1 MKNLNQYDF
10 SKLYSTLKKPI
21 NIIAFLSTLI
31 CGLIIHFSMA
41 ANDFLT
47 KDGIW
52 NSIGGMH
59 TSGKWEA
66 SLGRWGLHIVDK
78 TRLGVINIYMI
89 IALSLFFLALTS
101 VLLCNMFK
109 VQNKIVALCI
119 SLSIAAAPQL
129 VNIFCDIYCADSYC
143 ISIFLATAS
152 IFLMFNKIDSKIDKL
167 RIPLSIIFL
176 AVSLGL
182 YQASIGIATSLIMFL
197 FFNMLKDNEP
207 INTSIKKVF
216 KSFIFVLCGSVLY
229 YIIAILYMK
238 YLGIKFA
245 SYGGADKLGFSTSI
259 KNIPN
264 NINKAYTFTYN
275 YFFSNNVVKNHVLHR
290 YLLWLIFFS
299 LFVIVFILFAIK
311 NQGLDKKV
319 IRLILMAL
327 CILIMPIFLATILFI
342 NPFYYPNLMISTP
355 WMFVLPCIL
364 AISSNMIP
372 RKMDLYFYCNATSIF
387 VSLIIIWSCMWQ
399 TGASYT
405 ALGMTCKQASTIAQN
420 IYCKAIDLDD
430 YSDKYPYYFV
440 GSYLKNQGPK
450 AAVYNT
456 AIGLSTESIDFPDD
470 IGRMSTWAGFFKYTM
485 GISINTKSEKQA
497 QSIRDSE
504 EFKSMP
510 CYPMKGSV
518 KVIDKT
524 IVVKFDN

>member
-1 MKNLNQYDF
+1 MKNLNSYDF
-10 SKLYSTLKKPI
+10 SKLYSTLRKPI

-41 ANDFLT
+41 ANDFLIR
-47 KDGIW
+47 DGIW
-52 NSIGGMH
+52 NNIGGIH
-59 TSGKWEA
+59 ISGKWEA

-78 TRLGVINIYMI
+78 TRLGVINTYMI
-89 IALSLFFLALTS
+89 IVLSLFFLALTS

-129 VNIFCDIYCADSYC
+129 VNIFSNIYCADSYC
-143 ISIFLATAS
+143 LSILLATAS

-176 AVSLGL
+176 AVSLSL
-182 YQASIGIATSLIMFL
+182 YQTSIGVATSLIMFL

-207 INTSIKKVF
+207 ITTSIKKVF
-216 KSFIFVLCGSVLY
+216 KSFVFVLCGSVIY
-229 YIIAILYMK
+229 YIIAVLYARH
-238 YLGIKFA
+238 LGVKFS
-245 SYGGADKLGFSTSI
+245 SYGGADKLGFSSSL
-259 KNIPN
+259 KSIPN
-264 NINKAYTFTYN
+264 NIANAYTFTYN
-275 YFFSNNVVKNHVLHR
+275 YFFSNSVVKNYVLHR

-299 LFVIVFILFAIK
+299 LFIIVFILFAIK
-311 NQGLDKKV
+311 NQDLDKKV

-327 CILIMPIFLATILFI
+327 CILIIPIFLATILFI
-342 NPFYYPNLMISTP
+342 NPFYNLCLVISTP

-364 AISSNMIP
+364 AISCGMAE
-372 RKMDLYFYCNATSIF
+372 KTDLRFYCNAPSIF

-405 ALGMTCKQASTIAQN
+405 ALGMTCRQASTIAQN
-420 IYCKAIDLDD
+420 IYCKATDLDD
-430 YSDKYPYYFV
+430 YSDKYPYCFI
-440 GSYLKNQGPK
+440 GSYLKNQGLK
-450 AAVYNT
+450 GEIYNR
-456 AIGLSTESIDFPDD
+456 AIGTATAGLDFSTDN
-470 IGRMSTWAGFFKYTM
+470 GRAGTWNYFFKYTM

>member
-1 MKNLNQYDF
+1 MKNLNSYYF

-21 NIIAFLSTLI
+21 NIIAFLSTLR

-41 ANDFLT
+41 ANDFLIR
-47 KDGIW
+47 DGIW
-52 NSIGGMH
+52 NNIGGIRI
-59 TSGKWEA
+59 SGKWEA

-89 IALSLFFLALTS
+89 IVLSLFFLALTS
-101 VLLCNMFK
+101 VILCNMFK

-119 SLSIAAAPQL
+119 SLSMAAAPQL

-143 ISIFLATAS
+143 ISIFLATTS
-152 IFLMFNKIDSKIDKL
+152 IFLMFNKIDSKIDKI
-167 RIPLSIIFL
+167 RIPLSIILL

-216 KSFIFVLCGSVLY
+216 KSFIFVLCGSGLY

-238 YLGIKFA
+238 YLGIKFD
-245 SYGGADKLGFSTSI
+245 SYGGANKLVLSDSL

-275 YFFSNNVVKNHVLHR
+275 YFFSNNVVKNYVLHR

-299 LFVIVFILFAIK
+299 LFIIVFILFAIK

-342 NPFYYPNLMISTP
+342 NPFYNLTLMISTP

-364 AISSNMIP
+364 AISCGMAEKN
-372 RKMDLYFYCNATSIF
+372 DLHFYCNAPSIF
-387 VSLIIIWSCMWQ
+387 ISFIIIWSCMWQ

-420 IYCKAIDLDD
+420 IYCKATDLDD
-430 YSDKYPYYFV
+430 YSDKYPYCFV
-440 GSYLKNQGPK
+440 GSYLKNQDPK
-450 AAVYNT
+450 GEIYNR
-456 AIGLSTESIDFPDD
+456 AIGFSTLGLDFPTDD
-470 IGRMSTWAGFFKYTM
+470 GREGTWKYFFKYTM

-510 CYPMKGSV
+510 CYPIKGSV